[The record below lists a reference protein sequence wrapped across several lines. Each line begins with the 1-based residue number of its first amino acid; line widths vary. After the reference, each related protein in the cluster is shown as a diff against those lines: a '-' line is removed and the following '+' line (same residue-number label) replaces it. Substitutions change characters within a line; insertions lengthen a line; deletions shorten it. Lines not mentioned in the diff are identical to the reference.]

1 MVASRFFDRISVEE
15 YLEAEND
22 GEHRHEYVYGEI
34 YAMAGASVPHGLI
47 TGNIFRMLGNAAD
60 ETECRVFASDMK
72 VRIDEEIFYYPDVLV
87 ACQDI
92 TDDYYENNPCVIV
105 EVISKSTARKDTLE
119 KRLAYAGI
127 SSLQLY
133 LLVDSR
139 KRWVKSYRCKGGKWE
154 ERLHG
159 KDDII
164 DIPCVNAKLSL
175 KDIYKKTDV
184 T

>member
-1 MVASRFFDRISVEE
+1 MVASRIFDRISVEE

-22 GEHRHEYVYGEI
+22 GEFRHEYVYGEI
-34 YAMAGASVPHGLI
+34 YAMAGASVNHGLI
-47 TGNIFRMLGNAAD
+47 TTNVSTAFNVAS
-60 ETECRVFASDMK
+60 EKTECRVYASDMK
-72 VRIDEEIFYYPDVLV
+72 VRVEEEIFYYPDVLV

-119 KRLAYAGI
+119 KRLAYANLN
-127 SSLQLY
+127 SLQLY

-139 KRWVKSYRCKGGKWE
+139 KRWVKSYRRVNNKWQE
-154 ERLHG
+154 TTHQENDG
-159 KDDII
+159 I
-164 DIPCVNAKLSL
+164 DIPCIGATLTL
-175 KDIYKKTDV
+175 KQIYNKTNL